1 MKQLL
6 FSLLMLFVA
15 SFGYSQS
22 AYDIMN
28 SHGTSDVST
37 KQASS
42 YNPYFGAELSYSL
55 DEDKPVSESFLLSA
69 KITYV
74 VAAGDNWAFPVA
86 SSFGL
91 NSDDLLNPESGF
103 NVGVFPW
110 YLVTKNVDAQLKFIV
125 HGGLNYKV
133 ITEGVG
139 GSEAPQQFKAIGGIE
154 AIFVGDDGQAP
165 TTLSVTPVYYLN
177 NVADDFGALEITGVL
192 PVAPGLALLAEGNL
206 PFQNGIGG
214 DVRLGIIVTTQL

>member
-6 FSLLMLFVA
+6 FSFFMLLFATVG
-15 SFGYSQS
+15 FSQS

-28 SHGTSDVST
+28 SRGTPQVGVQ
-37 KQASS
+37 QASA
-42 YNPYFGAELSYSL
+42 YNPYFGAKLSYSL

-69 KITYV
+69 KITQV
-74 VAAGDNWAFPVA
+74 LAAGDNWAFPVA

-110 YLVTKNVDAQLKFIV
+110 ISLTKNAETPLTFIV
-125 HGGLNYKV
+125 HGGINYKV
-133 ITEGVG
+133 ITEGVDD
-139 GSEAPQQFKAIGGIE
+139 GSEAPQQFKALAGIE
-154 AIFVGDDGQAP
+154 AIFAGPEGSGP

-214 DVRLGIIVTTQL
+214 DVRLGILAIL